1 MKTRALIP
9 GILLTFI
16 IMGRTIAV
24 EPATPPAA
32 ISPRAYCAKAKMG
45 LFVHYTLGTYRD
57 GHYDGTWTDPKG
69 KPATDINAVADALDV
84 KALASVAKGMGA
96 QYVIFTAYHAGM
108 NLLYPSRIWG
118 RVFPNKVSKRDL
130 IGDLADALKAKGIPL
145 ILYVHPDDRHDL
157 TAAEQKKLME
167 NGYSTQVNITG
178 GSDRRP
184 KDPTWQATYVRLIDE
199 NGSRYG
205 GRIVGYWEDGGLCDG
220 PKVKAVMLE
229 HTPDAAIWK
238 NGGWS
243 GPPATLISSEDEN
256 RQQQWAATVAGHH
269 WWASGG
275 KMTRTPREMYQ
286 TTVLWAATQGQVNGG
301 MAWSAGPYVNN
312 EWETGVA
319 EAFKELGQ
327 LMHANGK
334 AIYGTVASTSYVTS
348 PDAQPKWGVATD
360 SADGSTVYLHVF
372 NSPKDASLQ
381 IGKATDGRVFD
392 RATLLSN
399 GKAVGLTASDDGYVL
414 TLPQAEKWSDVDT
427 VLCLAIK
434 K

>member
-1 MKTRALIP
+1 MKTWVLKS
-9 GILLTFI
+9 GIILMFS
-16 IMGRTIAV
+16 IMGGFIA
-24 EPATPPAA
+24 AQPAA
-32 ISPRAYCAKAKMG
+32 VPPRTYCANAKMG
-45 LFVHYTLGTYRD
+45 LFVHYTLGTYHD
-57 GHYDGTWTDPKG
+57 GHYGGTWTDSKG
-69 KPATDINAVADALDV
+69 KPATDINSVADGLDV
-84 KALASVAKGMGA
+84 KALASLAKGMGA

-108 NLLYPSRIWG
+108 NLMYPSPFWG

-157 TAAEQKKLME
+157 TAEEQKKLMD
-167 NGYSTQVNITG
+167 NGYATQVNITQDSG
-178 GSDRRP
+178 RRP
-184 KDPTWQATYVRLIDE
+184 KDPIWQATYVRLIDE
-199 NGSRYG
+199 IGSRYG
-205 GRIVGYWEDGGLCDG
+205 DRIVGYWEDGGLCDSA
-220 PKVKAVMLE
+220 KVKAVMLE

-243 GPPATLISSEDEN
+243 GPPATLIGSEGEN
-256 RQQQWAATVAGHH
+256 RQQQWAATVAGT

-275 KMTRTPREMYQ
+275 KMTRTPRDMYQ

-301 MAWSAGPYVNN
+301 IAWSAGPYVNN

-327 LMHANGK
+327 LMRANGK

-348 PDAQPKWGVATD
+348 PVAQPHWGVATD
-360 SADGSTVYLHVF
+360 SADGSSVYLHVF
-372 NSPKDASLQ
+372 NSPKDTSLQ

-399 GKAVGLTASDDGYVL
+399 GKAVKLTATDDGYVL
-414 TLPQAEKWSDVDT
+414 TLPKVQRWSEVDT
-427 VLCLAIK
+427 VVCLAVK

>member
-1 MKTRALIP
+1 
-9 GILLTFI
+9 
-16 IMGRTIAV
+16 MGRTIAV
-24 EPATPPAA
+24 EPATPPPA
-32 ISPRAYCAKAKMG
+32 ISPRAYCANAKMG
-45 LFVHYTLGTYRD
+45 LFVHYTLGTNHD
-57 GHYDGTWTDPKG
+57 GHYGGTWTDPKG
-69 KPATDINAVADALDV
+69 KPATDINSVADGLDV

-108 NLLYPSRIWG
+108 NLIYPSPFWG

-167 NGYSTQVNITG
+167 NGYSTQVNITEQD
-178 GSDRRP
+178 SPQRPTDR
-184 KDPTWQATYVRLIDE
+184 TWQATYVRLLDE
-199 NGSRYG
+199 IGSRYG
-205 GRIVGYWEDGGLCDG
+205 GRIDGYWQDGGLCDG
-220 PKVKAVMLE
+220 PKVKAVMLK
-229 HTPDAAIWK
+229 HTPDAAIWQ
-238 NGGWS
+238 NGGES
-243 GPPATLISSEDEN
+243 GPPATLIGSEGEG
-256 RQQQWAATVAGHH
+256 RQGQWAATVAGDH
-269 WWASGG
+269 WYASGG

-286 TTVLWAATQGQVNGG
+286 ATVLWAATQGQVNGG
-301 MAWSAGPYVNN
+301 IAWSAGPYVNN

-348 PDAQPKWGVATD
+348 PTAQPKWGVATD

-372 NSPKDASLQ
+372 NSPKGASLQ
-381 IGKATDGRVFD
+381 IGKAADGRVFD

-399 GKAVGLTASDDGYVL
+399 GKAVGLTATDDGYVL
-414 TLPQAEKWSDVDT
+414 TLPQAEKWSGVDT
-427 VLCLAIK
+427 VLCLALK

>member
-1 MKTRALIP
+1 
-9 GILLTFI
+9 
-16 IMGRTIAV
+16 
-24 EPATPPAA
+24 
-32 ISPRAYCAKAKMG
+32 MG
-45 LFVHYTLGTYRD
+45 LFVHFTLGTYHD
-57 GHYDGTWTDPKG
+57 GGTWTDPKG
-69 KPATDINAVADALDV
+69 KPATDINALADALDV
-84 KALASVAKGMGA
+84 KALASVAQGMGA

-108 NLLYPSRIWG
+108 NLLYPSSIWG

-130 IGDLADALKAKGIPL
+130 IGDLAEALKAKGIPL

-167 NGYSTQVNITG
+167 DGYSTQVNITG
-178 GSDRRP
+178 EPDQRP
-184 KDPTWQATYVRLIDE
+184 IDPVWGATYARLIGE
-199 NGSRYG
+199 IGSRYG
-205 GRIVGYWEDGGLCDG
+205 GRIHGYWQDGPMCDG

-229 HTPDAAIWK
+229 HTADAAIWI
-238 NGGWS
+238 NGGWG
-243 GPPATLISSEDEN
+243 GPPATLIGSETAN
-256 RQQQWAATVAGHH
+256 QQHQWAATVTGN

-286 TTVLWAATQGQVNGG
+286 TTVLWAATQGQANGG
-301 MAWSAGPYVNN
+301 IAWSAGPYVNN

-334 AIYGTVASTSYVTS
+334 AIYGTIASTSYVTT
-348 PDAQPKWGVATD
+348 PAAHPKWGVATD

-372 NSPKDASLQ
+372 NSPKDASLR
-381 IGKATDGRVFD
+381 IGKAVDGRVFD

-399 GKAVGLTASDDGYVL
+399 GKAVGLTATDQGYVL
-414 TLPQAEKWSDVDT
+414 TLPKGEKWGDVDT

>member
-1 MKTRALIP
+1 
-9 GILLTFI
+9 
-16 IMGRTIAV
+16 
-24 EPATPPAA
+24 
-32 ISPRAYCAKAKMG
+32 
-45 LFVHYTLGTYRD
+45 
-57 GHYDGTWTDPKG
+57 
-69 KPATDINAVADALDV
+69 
-84 KALASVAKGMGA
+84 
-96 QYVIFTAYHAGM
+96 
-108 NLLYPSRIWG
+108 
-118 RVFPNKVSKRDL
+118 
-130 IGDLADALKAKGIPL
+130 L

-157 TAAEQKKLME
+157 TVEEQKKLMD
-167 NGYSTQVNITG
+167 NGYSGQVNITTQARTD
-178 GSDRRP
+178 GSDLRP
-184 KDPTWQATYVRLIDE
+184 RDPVWEATYVRLIDE
-199 NGSRYG
+199 IGSRYD
-205 GRIVGYWEDGGLCDG
+205 GRIVGYWEDGGMCDG

-243 GPPATLISSEDEN
+243 GPPATLIGSEREN
-256 RQQQWAATVAGHH
+256 LQQQWAATVTRN
-269 WWASGG
+269 WWARGG
-275 KMTRTPREMYQ
+275 KMTRTPQEMYQ

-348 PDAQPKWGVATD
+348 PAAQPKWGVATD